1 VINKMELRVLV
12 FGILTLIPLFL
23 FYTISGLASVNYLQI
38 FIAILLLIILAV
50 VFSFVEDAGVC
61 QPYLVIM
68 ILVLIGVHAKYLYI
82 ISGQDS
88 NHVINEFLLLGEGLD
103 ILDSGLIFVLYSFSV
118 MSLFYIV
125 SKRRQYTKPLAI
137 EYYVYSAKFVH
148 IGIFILA
155 VSLFTFTYLV
165 ISNDIGLVSGK
176 KFSGE
181 GALPDSRFI
190 SLSYYLLKLSFLV
203 KAAFYVF
210 LLLYLSPGKNRASL
224 FWLIISFIAT
234 LVISYYVSNRASLVV
249 LFLDFIVITSLYRGK
264 VHFKLIL
271 STLVILT
278 LAILVISDNRSTVSV
293 TKSLADHIFGG
304 RYLFDLTK
312 NTHFYNYLASGNQL
326 FDFSSSTLLSDY
338 INLGRI
344 SGENVFGME
353 KSGVPLGY
361 PIELFSAGGW
371 LALTVGMAAL
381 GIFYRALTLLVAKKI
396 VKDYMIV
403 IYSII
408 VTRSGVYMFNNGIG
422 VTIYQTL
429 LDLVPFLIIIYLL
442 KPGKSAL
449 VGTKA
454 YGLEVD
460 NK

>member
-1 VINKMELRVLV
+1 MINNMELRVLV

-23 FYTISGLASVNYLQI
+23 YYTILGLVSVNYLQI
-38 FIAILLLIILAV
+38 FIVILLLIIMAV
-50 VFSFVEDAGVC
+50 VFSFVKDAGVC
-61 QPYLVIM
+61 QPYSVIM
-68 ILVLIGVHAKYLYI
+68 IVVLIGVHAKYLYI

-88 NHVINEFLLLGEGLD
+88 NLVIDEFLLLGEGLD

-125 SKRRQYTKPLAI
+125 SKRRQYTKPMAI
-137 EYYVYSAKFVH
+137 ECYVYSAKFLY
-148 IGIFILA
+148 IGAFILA
-155 VSLFTFTYLV
+155 VSLFAFTYLV
-165 ISNDIGLVSGK
+165 FYNDLGLVSGK

-181 GALPDSRFI
+181 GALPDGRFI
-190 SLSYYLLKLSFLV
+190 SLSYYLLKISFLV
-203 KAAFYVF
+203 KLAFYVF
-210 LLLYLSPGKNRASL
+210 LLSYLSPGKNWASI
-224 FWLIISFIAT
+224 FWLIISTIAT

-249 LFLDFIVITSLYRGK
+249 LFLDFVVITSLYRGK
-264 VHFKLIL
+264 IPLKLIL
-271 STLVILT
+271 STLIILT
-278 LAILVISDNRSTVSV
+278 LAILVISDDRDAAGA
-293 TKSLADHIFGG
+293 TKSVADHIFGG

-344 SGENVFGME
+344 SGKNVFGME

-361 PIELFSAGGW
+361 PIELFAAGGW

-381 GIFYRALTLLVAKKI
+381 GVFYRALTLLVAQKI

-408 VTRSGVYMFNNGIG
+408 MTRSGVYMFNNGIG
-422 VTIYQTL
+422 VTMYQTL

-454 YGLEVD
+454 AYL
-460 NK
+460 KMSHK